1 MQLIVRVNKFLG
13 PNLGWRRLMKEERFL
28 AEDLGCEP
36 WKEIN
41 GRCEKGEGDFWPGD
55 SLDALSLA
63 WLNRDLLNQ

>member
-1 MQLIVRVNKFLG
+1 
-13 PNLGWRRLMKEERFL
+13 MKEERFL

-63 WLNRDLLNQ
+63 WLNRDLINQ